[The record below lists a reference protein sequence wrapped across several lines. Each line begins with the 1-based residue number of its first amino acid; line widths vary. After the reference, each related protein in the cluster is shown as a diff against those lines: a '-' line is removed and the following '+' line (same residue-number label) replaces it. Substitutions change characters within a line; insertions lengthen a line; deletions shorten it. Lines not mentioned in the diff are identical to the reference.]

1 MVKGGRLCCILTAKQ
16 SSSSFE
22 MVKSLVKL
30 VILSCVIRSPLSMAL
45 LGFVLSE
52 IVDLHCKIYPLIC
65 WFHFSRFSGW
75 HTQQAQPFL
84 LAYHVPFSFYTR
96 LFSIV
101 VAWNASFEGK
111 ILLIFPAIVFLFL
124 TILKFIPLQHLVSW
138 SLVFVASLQ
147 LLEYLFRESLVHW
160 VTTFSSVLSC
170 FDCFY

>member
-65 WFHFSRFSGW
+65 
-75 HTQQAQPFL
+75 
-84 LAYHVPFSFYTR
+84 
-96 LFSIV
+96 
-101 VAWNASFEGK
+101 
-111 ILLIFPAIVFLFL
+111 
-124 TILKFIPLQHLVSW
+124 
-138 SLVFVASLQ
+138 
-147 LLEYLFRESLVHW
+147 
-160 VTTFSSVLSC
+160 
-170 FDCFY
+170 